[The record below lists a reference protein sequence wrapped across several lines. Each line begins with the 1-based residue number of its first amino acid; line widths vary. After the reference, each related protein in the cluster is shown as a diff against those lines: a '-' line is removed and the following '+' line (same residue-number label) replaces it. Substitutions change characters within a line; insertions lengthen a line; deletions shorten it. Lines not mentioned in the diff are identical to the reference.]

1 LSYLQ
6 ILAQAA
12 TQPASGGQPP
22 PIWAD
27 PSKWI
32 FPLLIGVLL
41 WMMLSSSRNKRTEAR
56 QREQMLKNLKRGDR
70 VMTAGGM
77 FASIIDVRENEV
89 ILKVDESSNTKIK
102 FSRDAIKRVVT
113 EEDSPAK

>member
-1 LSYLQ
+1 MSYLQ
-6 ILAQAA
+6 ILADAA
-12 TQPASGGQPP
+12 TQPASGAQPL

-41 WMMLSSSRNKRTEAR
+41 WMMLSSSRSKRTEAR
-56 QREQMLKNLKRGDR
+56 QRDQMLKNLKRGDR

-77 FASIIDVRENEV
+77 YASIIDVRENDV

-113 EEDSPAK
+113 EEDASAK